1 MNEQELH
8 NRNSL
13 VLKLLWV
20 SLMIAV
26 GACLA
31 SKTETIKTVKV
42 TLYGAIVCLI
52 PTILCLKKRYEQY
65 IKYIVACGVG
75 FFSFMILDIAYF
87 SSNISILY
95 FSLIVVSM
103 YHDYKP
109 VILSGSLSLVLLN
122 YFYPLMR
129 DTLYVNDKLALMNGN
144 LIMII
149 LLVIAQT
156 IIGEK
161 MRENIRK
168 REEITK
174 NVNHQLEILLHR
186 VMESAEQVSSASH
199 QISQGN
205 QQLSL
210 RTQDQVSALQEIS
223 ATIEELNTSIQQ
235 IAANSSQADEVSKQT
250 LNVVMEGKEI
260 VGETISAIHEIA
272 EGSNQIAEI
281 IKVVNDIAFQTNI
294 LALNAAVEAARAGKE
309 GRGFAVVAAEVRNLA
324 RRTAESAHEIELLI
338 NESIERS
345 ANGQR
350 LVGKATQMFESIV
363 ENNEKN
369 SNLILEVASNLRE
382 QSIGSQQIQSALEKL
397 NQVTQENAAMV
408 EEIASSSEALHQ
420 EARALR
426 ELMVES

>member
-1 MNEQELH
+1 
-8 NRNSL
+8 
-13 VLKLLWV
+13 
-20 SLMIAV
+20 
-26 GACLA
+26 
-31 SKTETIKTVKV
+31 
-42 TLYGAIVCLI
+42 
-52 PTILCLKKRYEQY
+52 
-65 IKYIVACGVG
+65 
-75 FFSFMILDIAYF
+75 
-87 SSNISILY
+87 
-95 FSLIVVSM
+95 
-103 YHDYKP
+103 
-109 VILSGSLSLVLLN
+109 
-122 YFYPLMR
+122 
-129 DTLYVNDKLALMNGN
+129 MNGN

-174 NVNHQLEILLHR
+174 NVNHQLETLLHR

>member
-1 MNEQELH
+1 
-8 NRNSL
+8 
-13 VLKLLWV
+13 
-20 SLMIAV
+20 
-26 GACLA
+26 
-31 SKTETIKTVKV
+31 
-42 TLYGAIVCLI
+42 
-52 PTILCLKKRYEQY
+52 
-65 IKYIVACGVG
+65 
-75 FFSFMILDIAYF
+75 
-87 SSNISILY
+87 
-95 FSLIVVSM
+95 
-103 YHDYKP
+103 
-109 VILSGSLSLVLLN
+109 
-122 YFYPLMR
+122 MR

-174 NVNHQLEILLHR
+174 NVNHQLETLLHR